1 MNAPSQPEPCVLLT
15 GMGGVLGA
23 GLARGRKTGESLRV
37 VIAGR
42 FRPPA
47 WSEAEFMEADF
58 REPGSMRALVEQLQP
73 QAVLHAAAI
82 ARIDRCETEPELAH
96 RLHVG
101 AVEEGMAALAA
112 SGGRWITVSTDQV
125 FDGQADR
132 YAEDAEPS
140 PIHAY
145 GRSKAEGE
153 AATLRAGGVVVRL
166 PLLLGPAVPGRPERM
181 GADQVLVA
189 AARRGD
195 AWQLFED
202 EWRAPADAVDLA
214 APLFALLDAARS
226 PQAQGVYHL
235 AGAEAVNR
243 YTLGELACA
252 LADAP
257 FPHQRARL
265 ADWSGPP
272 RPPKLVLSCERV
284 RRELG
289 YPAPDLRQSLARSAA
304 DALAQARGQET

>member
-1 MNAPSQPEPCVLLT
+1 
-15 GMGGVLGA
+15 MGGVLGA
-23 GLARGRKTGESLRV
+23 GLARGRERGAARRV

-47 WSEAEFMEADF
+47 WSDAEFIAVDL
-58 REPGSMRALVEQLQP
+58 REPGSMRALVEQVQP
-73 QAVLHAAAI
+73 EAVLHAAAV
-82 ARIDRCETEPELAH
+82 ARIDRCEAEPELAR

-101 AVEEGMAALAA
+101 AVQEGIEALRAR
-112 SGGRWITVSTDQV
+112 GGRWITISTDQV

-132 YAEDAEPS
+132 YAEEAEPS

-153 AATLRAGGVVVRL
+153 AATLREGGLVVRL

-202 EWRAPADAVDLA
+202 EWRAPADAAELA
-214 APLFALLDAARS
+214 APLRALLDTARS

-235 AGAEAVNR
+235 AGAEAVDR
-243 YTLGELACA
+243 YTLGELACSHA
-252 LADAP
+252 GAP

-304 DALAQARGQET
+304 DALAQARSQEI